1 MKFELTSG
9 QRSIVSSVEA
19 FTQGEF
25 KPNGPAYMKIFA
37 MTAPKVFS
45 GWGRS
50 GFET

>member
-25 KPNGPAYMKIFA
+25 KPQRARVHEDLCDDSPE
-37 MTAPKVFS
+37 
-45 GWGRS
+45 
-50 GFET
+50 GFLGMVSF